1 MKSHVVASKRT
12 AQRKLQL
19 GAPSSIKRRL
29 MSCHLSKTLR
39 AEHKLRALPIKRGD
53 EVKILKGKFKGR
65 GGKVVQV
72 YRRRNVI
79 HVDKIQREKQNGQT
93 VFCPIR
99 PSYCV
104 IEKLLNNKDRKKT
117 IDRRAANKIKAGEKH
132 KE

>member
-1 MKSHVVASKRT
+1 MKSHVVASKRR

-117 IDRRAANKIKAGEKH
+117 IERRAAIKIKAGEKH